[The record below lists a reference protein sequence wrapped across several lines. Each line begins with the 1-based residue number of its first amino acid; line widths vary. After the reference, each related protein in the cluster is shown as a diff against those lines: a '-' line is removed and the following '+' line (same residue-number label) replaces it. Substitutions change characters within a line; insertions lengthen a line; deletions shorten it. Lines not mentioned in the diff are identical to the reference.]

1 MLTVSL
7 DPDPAPRH
15 SQHLLH
21 SPPVGLLQGDD
32 DDGDYDDGV
41 GDDDDDD

>member
-1 MLTVSL
+1 MSL

-32 DDGDYDDGV
+32 DGDDDDGDA
-41 GDDDDDD
+41 DDDDDD